1 MPKQVW
7 ATAAAIMVLSNL
19 SVAAELEPSER
30 KTGRKVGTIG
40 QVVYLPSE
48 FRLRLS
54 PSCHES
60 FFAVLL
66 HCSPQIN
73 LYPPYDVATVVRLKT
88 LWPASPKPYP
98 QPFVW
103 SRNE

>member
-1 MPKQVW
+1 MRKGIW

-19 SVAAELEPSER
+19 SVAAELEPSAR
-30 KTGRKVGTIG
+30 RTDRKVGTAG
-40 QVVYLPSE
+40 GVVYLPTE
-48 FRLRLS
+48 LRLRLA

-60 FFAVLL
+60 FFALLL

-73 LYPPYDVATVVRLKT
+73 LYPPYDSVTVIRLKT
-88 LWPASPKPYP
+88 LWPAPPKPYP
-98 QPFVW
+98 QPFAW